1 MSSRTHVV
9 TGAGAGIGQALARLL
24 LMRGDTV
31 ITVARSHARATSLRT
46 ELADVVARG
55 GGALHVHVAD
65 LGIPAEIECVG
76 PEIAAAFP
84 HLDSLVH
91 CAGVVE
97 LSRVD
102 RLDAAAWEY
111 QLNVNLT
118 APALLTRDLLAGL
131 RRARG
136 TVVMV
141 NSGAGR
147 VANPDWAGYAASKHG
162 LRALADSLR
171 DEEAQH
177 GVRVTS
183 VYPSRTATPMQEKVH
198 LQEGRSYT
206 AADWM
211 QPGSVAASVVHV
223 LDLPV
228 DATIPDLT
236 IRTSPQSS

>member
-1 MSSRTHVV
+1 MTPRIHVL
-9 TGAGAGIGQALARLL
+9 TGAGAGIGRALAAMLL
-24 LMRGDTV
+24 SRGDTV
-31 ITVARSHARATSLRT
+31 VTVARSAARADEVRAD
-46 ELADVVARG
+46 LADAGPGELVVE
-55 GGALHVHVAD
+55 VAD
-65 LGIPAEIECVG
+65 LGDVAQVERLGAEIAQAH
-76 PEIAAAFP
+76 PRI
-84 HLDSLVH
+84 DSLVH

-97 LSRVD
+97 LGRVAD
-102 RLDAAAWEY
+102 LDTASWLS

-118 APALLTRDLLAGL
+118 APALLCRDLMTNLRLAH
-131 RRARG
+131 A

-162 LRALADSLR
+162 LRALADALR
-171 DEEAQH
+171 AEEAGT

-183 VYPSRTATPMQEKVH
+183 VYPSRTATDMQAKVH
-198 LQEGRSYT
+198 LQEGRPYR

-211 QPGSVAASVVHV
+211 QPSSVAASVLHV

-236 IRTSPQSS
+236 IRTST

>member
-1 MSSRTHVV
+1 MTSRTHVV

-24 LMRGDTV
+24 LTRGDSV
-31 ITVARSHARATSLRT
+31 VTVARSHARADVLRT
-46 ELADVVARG
+46 DLADVVTAG
-55 GGALHVHVAD
+55 GGVLHVHVAD
-65 LGIPAEIECVG
+65 LGVLADLERLG
-76 PEIAAAFP
+76 PEIAEAHP
-84 HLDSLVH
+84 RIDSLVH

-102 RLDAAAWEY
+102 ALDVSAWQH

-171 DEEAQH
+171 AEEAQH

-198 LQEGRSYT
+198 LQEGRSYI

-228 DATIPDLT
+228 DATIPDFM

>member
-1 MSSRTHVV
+1 MTPRTHVL
-9 TGAGAGIGQALARLL
+9 TGAGAGIGRALAQLL
-24 LMRGDTV
+24 VRRGDTV
-31 ITVARSHARATSLRT
+31 VAVARSAERAEEVGIDLTA
-46 ELADVVARG
+46 EG
-55 GGALHVHVAD
+55 PGAVHVHVGDLAD
-65 LGIPAEIECVG
+65 MAAVEALGAELV
-76 PEIAAAFP
+76 ATYDAV
-84 HLDSLVH
+84 DSLVH

-97 LSRVD
+97 LGRID
-102 RLDAAAWEY
+102 ALDLRAW
-111 QLNVNLT
+111 QLQLDVNLT
-118 APALLTRDLLAGL
+118 SPALLTRDLIPAL
-131 RRARG
+131 RRGRG

-183 VYPSRTATPMQEKVH
+183 VYPSRTATDMQEKVH

-206 AADWM
+206 AAQWM
-211 QPGSVAASVVHV
+211 QPGSVAASVLHV

-228 DATIPDLT
+228 DTTIPDLT
-236 IRTSPQSS
+236 IRTSPSPS